1 MFNITVGFIG
11 ENNTQTGTLSGRE
24 IAIGRDPANDL
35 VLDNGSVSRTHCR
48 LVAIEGA
55 TIVLDENSKNG
66 TWLNGK
72 PVDHP
77 SVLKFEDELVIGPY
91 TLRVQSL
98 VGQAI
103 ANDNLGG
110 VALNPPLG
118 RSDAPIRGRTAL
130 AKSLSTLEARRQE
143 LRWLMREPAAHPRV
157 DGLLRAALRDADLEV
172 RLTGALTAARLRAR
186 EVLPLLQSSD
196 TPALLQEVDEPRERR
211 FLEQLWYGVI
221 RYLQER
227 RNPGDTVPGRDP
239 LRPLWQLLAGEL
251 EVTDSASMLLHA
263 LSTPLETG
271 VGPTELPPGV
281 VEEGGLYFLKRSGMP
296 LQWVPPIEHWLG
308 APPHVRR
315 VRAPGFFVAR
325 VPMDRPLAKWVGQ
338 PQPVRVVS
346 DHEQVWLGSC
356 KEAERLCAQLSELE
370 GVKLRLPTADE
381 WEMAA
386 RGTDGRRYPW
396 GNMPQENWEECASP
410 WGVDYLVGDVPEWTF
425 EPESDTQLLRGG
437 VEARTWVRHPVYP
450 GEEEFAAALR
460 PVIASF

>member
-1 MFNITVGFIG
+1 VFNITVGFIG
-11 ENNTQTGTLSGRE
+11 ENNTQTGTLKGRE

-98 VGQAI
+98 VGQGI
-103 ANDNLGG
+103 ANDLPEG
-110 VALNPPLG
+110 VDLNPRPG
-118 RSDAPIRGRTAL
+118 HFPSSSRGRTVL
-130 AKSLSTLEARRQE
+130 AKGLSTLEERRQE

-186 EVLPLLQSSD
+186 EVLPLMQSSD

-239 LRPLWQLLAGEL
+239 LRPLWQLLAGDL
-251 EVTDSASMLLHA
+251 EVTDSASLLLHS
-263 LSTPLETG
+263 LSTPLEAG
-271 VGPTELPPGV
+271 PGPTALPPGV
-281 VEEGGLYFLKRSGMP
+281 VQEDGLYFLRRSGLP
-296 LQWVPPIEHWLG
+296 LQWVAPIEHWLG
-308 APPHVRR
+308 APPIRR
-315 VRAPGFFVAR
+315 VRGPGFFIAR

-338 PQPVRVVS
+338 PQPLRVVS

-356 KEAERLCAQLSELE
+356 KEAERLCAQLSQLE
-370 GVKLRLPTADE
+370 GVTLRLPTADE

-396 GNMPQENWEECASP
+396 GNMPQEDWEECASP

-425 EPESDTQLLRGG
+425 EPESGTQLLRGG

-460 PVIASF
+460 PVIAGV